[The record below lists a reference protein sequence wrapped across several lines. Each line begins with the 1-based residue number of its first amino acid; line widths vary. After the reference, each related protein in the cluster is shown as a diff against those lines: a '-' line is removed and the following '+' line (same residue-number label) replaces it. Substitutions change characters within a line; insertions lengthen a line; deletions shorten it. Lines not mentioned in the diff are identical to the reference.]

1 MALAFDE
8 FGRPFII
15 LKEQEQKSRLRGLDA
30 QKANISAGKAVA
42 RILRTSLGPK
52 GMDKMLQSPDGD
64 VTITNDGATILE
76 QMDVDNQI
84 AKLVVELSRSQD
96 YEIGDGTTGVVV
108 MAGAL
113 LEQAERLLERGI
125 HPIRISEGY
134 EMASRIAVEHLEHIA
149 QKFDFGVTNIE
160 PLVQTCMTTLSS
172 KIVNRCKRSLA
183 EIAVKAVMS
192 VADLERK
199 DVNLD
204 LIKVEGKVGGKL
216 EDTELIYGILVD
228 KDMSHPQMP
237 KQIEDA
243 KIAILTCPFEP
254 PKPKTKHKVD
264 IDTVEKFQTLRQQ
277 EQKYFDDMV
286 QKCKDVGATLVICQW
301 GFDDEA
307 NHLLLHRNLPAVRW
321 VGGVELELIAIAT
334 GGRIVPRFQELT
346 QEKLGKDRS
355 TGKTIG
361 IGRESQGL
369 YHLTSDSS
377 PAVCISTDAPLLI
390 HNRLGHPS
398 LSKFQKMVPRFS
410 TLSLL
415 PCESCQLGKHTR
427 VSFPKRLNNRAKSP
441 FELVHTDVWGPCR
454 TASILGFQYFVTF
467 IDDYSRCT
475 CHWDAGLVREK
486 SFGTTK
492 DRMLYIEHCANSRAV
507 TIFIRGGNKMMIEET
522 KRSIH
527 DALCVARNLI
537 RSNSI
542 VYGGGS
548 AEISCSIAVEAAAD
562 RYPGVEQYAIRAFGD
577 ALDSIPMALAENS
590 GLQPIETLS
599 AVKSQ
604 QIKEDNPYCGIDCND
619 VGTNDMQ
626 EQNVFETLIGKQ
638 QQILLATQ
646 VVKMIL
652 KIDDVISP
660 SEY

>member
-8 FGRPFII
+8 YGRPFII
-15 LKEQEQKSRLRGLDA
+15 VRDQEQKTRLRGIDA
-30 QKANISAGKAVA
+30 QKAHISAGKAVA

-84 AKLVVELSRSQD
+84 AKLMVELSRSQD

-113 LEQAERLLERGI
+113 LEQAERLLERGV
-125 HPIRISEGY
+125 HPIRVAEGY
-134 EMASRIAVEHLEHIA
+134 EMASRISVEHLENIA
-149 QKFDFGVTNIE
+149 QKFVFDATNIE

-172 KIVNRCKRSLA
+172 KIVNRCKRPLA
-183 EIAVKAVMS
+183 EIAVKAVVA
-192 VADLERK
+192 VADLERR

-216 EDTELIYGILVD
+216 EDTELINGIIVD

-237 KQIEDA
+237 KQIRNA

-264 IDTVEKFQTLRQQ
+264 IDSVEKFQTLRLQ

-307 NHLLLHRNLPAVRW
+307 NHLLMHRNLPAVRW

-346 QEKLGKDRS
+346 AEKLGK
-355 TGKTIG
+355 
-361 IGRESQGL
+361 
-369 YHLTSDSS
+369 
-377 PAVCISTDAPLLI
+377 
-390 HNRLGHPS
+390 
-398 LSKFQKMVPRFS
+398 
-410 TLSLL
+410 
-415 PCESCQLGKHTR
+415 
-427 VSFPKRLNNRAKSP
+427 
-441 FELVHTDVWGPCR
+441 
-454 TASILGFQYFVTF
+454 
-467 IDDYSRCT
+467 
-475 CHWDAGLVREK
+475 AGLVREK

-492 DRMLYIEHCANSRAV
+492 ERMLYIEECANSRAV

-537 RSNSI
+537 RNNSI

-548 AEISCSIAVEAAAD
+548 AEIACSIAVEAAAD
-562 RYPGVEQYAIRAFGD
+562 RYPGVEQYAIRAFAD

-604 QIKEDNPYCGIDCND
+604 QIKENNSYFGIDCND
-619 VGTNDMQ
+619 VGTNDMCK
-626 EQNVFETLIGKQ
+626 QNVFETLIGKQ

-652 KIDDVISP
+652 KIDDIISP
-660 SEY
+660 SDF